1 MISPTAEYALRAV
14 VALANAAPEPRTA
27 KQLAADTKVP
37 RPYLSKILQ
46 SLVRA
51 GLLTSQRGVGGGFR
65 LGRDLERVTLLDIV
79 QAVDPLERIRECPL
93 GLAGHGPNLCP
104 LHRTLD
110 AAFAEIERRFAET
123 TLASLLRERR
133 KSGQCPFPLVP
144 RDGAGGDGRPTDG
157 GR

>member
-1 MISPTAEYALRAV
+1 MRS
-14 VALANAAPEPRTA
+14 
-27 KQLAADTKVP
+27 
-37 RPYLSKILQ
+37 
-46 SLVRA
+46 

-65 LGRDLERVTLLDIV
+65 LARRLERMTLLDIV
-79 QAVDPLERIRECPL
+79 DAVDPLERIRECPL

-110 AAFAEIERRFAET
+110 EAYAAIEKRFAET

-144 RDGAGGDGRPTDG
+144 RDRAAGDGRRRDG
-157 GR
+157 SR